1 MEEVDDRAGAAD
13 ECRGENGSDSE
24 KECAFDEKVA
34 PRFAAKVF
42 ATDVEERRLRTAS
55 GTAVIAI
62 NRENLEIVICN
73 RKPGASSTLKK
84 IPASANVFFRARF
97 HRF

>member
-42 ATDVEERRLRTAS
+42 ATDVEERRL
-55 GTAVIAI
+55 
-62 NRENLEIVICN
+62 
-73 RKPGASSTLKK
+73 
-84 IPASANVFFRARF
+84 
-97 HRF
+97 